1 MRDLKDKK
9 IFDMEYSTQ
18 VKSEMEYLKSCGIK
32 YTFVKRKDGVP
43 TYKYTKTEECSQC
56 WGLVFQA
63 VSPFFWYQ
71 ALYLCG

>member
-9 IFDMEYSTQ
+9 IFDMEYTTQ

-43 TYKYTKTEECSQC
+43 TYKYTKTEQ
-56 WGLVFQA
+56 LFD
-63 VSPFFWYQ
+63 
-71 ALYLCG
+71 ALRLYYKLKDGGNI

>member
-32 YTFVKRKDGVP
+32 YTFVKRNDGVP
-43 TYKYTKTEECSQC
+43 TYKYKKTEQ
-56 WGLVFQA
+56 LFD
-63 VSPFFWYQ
+63 
-71 ALYLCG
+71 ALRLYYKLKDGGNI